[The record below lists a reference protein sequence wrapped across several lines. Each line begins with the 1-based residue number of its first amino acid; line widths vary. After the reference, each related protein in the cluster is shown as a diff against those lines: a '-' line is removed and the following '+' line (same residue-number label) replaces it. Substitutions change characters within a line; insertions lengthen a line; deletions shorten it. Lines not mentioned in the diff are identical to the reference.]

1 MRAAQRQFD
10 AGLIQRLFDEP
21 YRFEFFQAVRVIE
34 LWLRRHGVAHDRA
47 LADFVRFEN
56 SVSLGFPASDI
67 EALSADAGERL
78 ASAAELLAALEAGK
92 PARIRIRPAFMGFLG
107 TGGALPLHYSERI
120 AAHQHDLKDD
130 GPRAFFDLFSSRALA
145 QFYQAWA
152 KYRVQ
157 YKLDGA
163 GRDGY
168 LPMLLALAGLEPR
181 EPGGEAGDDGIDQR
195 SLAYFA
201 AQLRA
206 RVVSAP
212 VLGGVLAEYFAV
224 PMAIEQ
230 FAGVW
235 DVLAE
240 GQRTRLGERTVAVGF
255 GVTLGERLWRRDL
268 GIRVRVG
275 PVDRAGFD
283 RFLPGAPAARALG
296 KLLRM
301 FATSVPH
308 FEVQLVLRA
317 DEVRGARLDSGA
329 RLGLDAFVSTADE
342 ARDRGDVCYRL
353 PPATR
358 L

>member
-34 LWLRRHGVAHDRA
+34 LWLRRHGVAHERA

-56 SVSLGFPASDI
+56 SLSFGFPASDI
-67 EALSADAGERL
+67 EALSADAGVPL
-78 ASAAELLAALEAGK
+78 AGAAELLAALHAGK

-107 TGGALPLHYSERI
+107 AGGALPLHYSERI
-120 AAHQHDLKDD
+120 AAHQYDLKDD
-130 GPRAFFDLFSSRALA
+130 GPRAFFDLFSSRALTL
-145 QFYQAWA
+145 FYQAWA

-168 LPMLLALAGLEPR
+168 LPMLLALAGIEPR
-181 EPGGEAGDDGIDQR
+181 DHAQAAGDAGIDQR

-206 RVVSAP
+206 RVVSGP
-212 VLGGVLAEYFAV
+212 VLGGVLTEYFAV
-224 PMAIEQ
+224 PMAVEQ

-235 DVLAE
+235 DVLAD
-240 GQRTRLGERTVAVGF
+240 GQRTRLGEKEVALGF

-275 PVDRAGFD
+275 PLDRAGFD
-283 RFLPGAPAARALG
+283 RFLPGAPASRALSQ
-296 KLLRM
+296 LLDM
-301 FATSVPH
+301 FATSLPH
-308 FEVQLVLRA
+308 REVQLVLRA
-317 DEVRGARLDSGA
+317 DDVPGARLDSGA
-329 RLGLDAFVSTADE
+329 RLGLDAFVSNQDE
-342 ARDRGDVCYRL
+342 PRDRGDVCYRL
-353 PPATR
+353 SDGS
-358 L
+358 